1 MVIVILSDCPP
12 RLRGELSKWMLEI
25 NAGVYIGNIS
35 ARVREQLWQLI
46 CSDIKNGHATM
57 VYPILNE
64 QRYAFKVYKSKWTP
78 TNFDGLVLVCKPF
91 LNKLHDYNSKIAL
104 SQKVDKINK
113 HKQDEFSYP
122 SDYVIVNIITTG
134 INIQLDNIIE
144 IAALKVEKNKP
155 VQEYHCFIRNI
166 FDIYI
171 KRKEFVSSDV
181 PDDNFK
187 NEKEA
192 YEGFLSFVN
201 DSTLI
206 CHNAPFIFG
215 FIRKELRK
223 SSFHGLKNRFID
235 TLRIAEKT
243 LPIEKFSMIDISNYY
258 GIDTSQAKRALGGC
272 YIMQA
277 IYSKLI
283 ENVRD

>member
-25 NAGVYIGNIS
+25 NAGVYVGNIS

-57 VYPILNE
+57 VYPTLNE
-64 QRYAFKVYKSKWTP
+64 QRYTFKVYKSKWSP
-78 TNFDGLVLVCKPF
+78 TDFDGLILICKPF
-91 LNKLHDYNSKIAL
+91 LNELNNYKSKIAL

-113 HKQDEFSYP
+113 YKQVKFSYP
-122 SDYVIVNIITTG
+122 SDYVVINITTAG
-134 INIQLDNIIE
+134 KNIQVDNIIE
-144 IAALKVEKNKP
+144 IAALKVEKSKP
-155 VQEYHCFIRNI
+155 VQEYHCFIENI

-171 KRKEFVSSDV
+171 KRKEFISSDV
-181 PDDNFK
+181 LDDNLK

-192 YEGFLSFVN
+192 YEGFLSFI
-201 DSTLI
+201 SGMTLI
-206 CHNAPFIFG
+206 CHNAPFIFC

-223 SSFHGLKNRFID
+223 NSFHGLKNSFID
-235 TLRIAEKT
+235 TLRIAEKI
-243 LPIEKFSMIDISNYY
+243 LPIKKLSMIDIGNYY

-272 YIMQA
+272 YITQA
-277 IYSKLI
+277 IYTKLI
-283 ENVRD
+283 ENIRD